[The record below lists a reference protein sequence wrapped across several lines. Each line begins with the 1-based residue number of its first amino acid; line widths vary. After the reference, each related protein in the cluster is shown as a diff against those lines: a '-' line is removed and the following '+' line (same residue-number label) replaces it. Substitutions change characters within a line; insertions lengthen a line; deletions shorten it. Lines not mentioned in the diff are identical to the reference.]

1 MYRHSVAAL
10 STAALLTMSPCPSA
24 LASVGF
30 SGRMALSIDS
40 AGQSF
45 LQVVLSETSGIQSL
59 NRVEDYETRYYALLQ
74 TDLDFDLAGDHRF
87 LVGNR
92 LRYGSTLASDRLD
105 LSYRYGDSN
114 GTRLYLDSETDIE
127 SGDVFERDETDKRQS
142 FVARW
147 IRPVGSPRDR
157 IEVYG
162 RAEVRRVS
170 ADTLFFPRSYDLGKA
185 KVTWFRDFGILS
197 GFNLGYAVEG
207 VAVIDST
214 SGSYLEHEVE
224 ANLDIYAGISTY
236 INAELT
242 AARRD
247 YVNSDSSAATGW
259 GVLSRGT
266 VRYSLS
272 PVLDLEVRPA
282 LEVALYDRPDL
293 VYFNYGRVAADVG
306 IKARP
311 SYRVEL
317 EVLPGAEITRAPD
330 SERENYDQLHVLL
343 GADVIAPD
351 LWLDISYRVGR
362 RDYASPAPRDDLES
376 VPRSDYT
383 FGDLLFLAEKGLWGS
398 LTLRTTASYNVEW
411 HELEEDNLTVFLFS
425 GEISYRF

>member
-59 NRVEDYETRYYALLQ
+59 NRVEDSETRYYALLQ

-87 LVGNR
+87 LVANR
-92 LRYGSTLASDRLD
+92 LRYGSTLASDRLN
-105 LSYRYGDSN
+105 LGYRYGDSN

-127 SGDVFERDETDKRQS
+127 SGEVFERDETDKRQS

-147 IRPVGSPRDR
+147 IRPVGSPRNR

-236 INAELT
+236 VNAELT

-282 LEVALYDRPDL
+282 LELALYDRPDL
-293 VYFNYGRVAADVG
+293 VYFNYGRVAVDVG
-306 IKARP
+306 IKVRP

-317 EVLPGAEITRAPD
+317 GVLPGAEITRAPD
-330 SERENYDQLHVLL
+330 SEREDYDQLHVLL

-351 LWLDISYRVGR
+351 LWLDVSYRVGR
-362 RDYASPAPRDDLES
+362 RDYTSPTPRDDLES

-383 FGDLLFLAEKGLWGS
+383 FGELLLLAEKGLWGS
-398 LTLRTTASYNVEW
+398 FTLRTTASYNVEW